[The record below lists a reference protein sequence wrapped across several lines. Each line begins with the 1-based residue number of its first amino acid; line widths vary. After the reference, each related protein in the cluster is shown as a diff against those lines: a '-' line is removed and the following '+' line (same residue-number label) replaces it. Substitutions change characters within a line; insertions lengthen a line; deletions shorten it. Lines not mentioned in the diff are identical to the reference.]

1 MYHWLSWNEK
11 IGLHADWTYRIENTS
26 SYSICTR
33 AYSNHVNILEKCNSE
48 SILNG
53 SAQGVRRNSKQ
64 FADRVELKPLDLY
77 RLDCKLARSVF
88 VAAVSYGYHEYM
100 DKILDC

>member
-1 MYHWLSWNEK
+1 MEIFLYLHYWRFISKKTLVPMCPPIALSRT
-11 IGLHADWTYRIENTS
+11 HMDRQ
-26 SYSICTR
+26 R
-33 AYSNHVNILEKCNSE
+33 FD
-48 SILNG
+48 
-53 SAQGVRRNSKQ
+53 RNSKQ
-64 FADRVELKPLDLY
+64 FAGRVELKPLDLY